1 MFYMTIYVIIYSVIA
16 QNENRKKDKKA
27 HPQVS
32 LRVYS
37 ENNAE
42 PVFF

>member
-1 MFYMTIYVIIYSVIA
+1 MNVIIYSAVARNGVKMSILL
-16 QNENRKKDKKA
+16 RKDKKA
-27 HPQVS
+27 HIQVS